1 SGYDGGSGYGG
12 GDGGYG
18 NSYGGGNGAYGNSY
32 GAGSSGYDGGS
43 GYGGGDGGYGNGYST
58 GNSGYGN
65 GYGAYG
71 NGYNGGNGGHPG
83 TPNNGSDK
91 NRKPRK
97 KRSKVGDVLSIIV
110 MVVAFGVFVFAG
122 YKLYGYYREYKK
134 ADDEYANL
142 ATYTTGESETEDLEA
157 LEDAYE
163 SEGPQSISGREVEAV
178 ELDGEVVNL
187 PTMVNPIDFESLKE
201 VNSDIVGWLKI
212 RALDLSYP
220 VVQGEDN
227 DYYLHRSFEQEYL
240 FAGCLFVHYEN
251 NSDFTDQNTII
262 YGHNMKNGSM
272 FGSLKQ
278 LRNEEVYNKS
288 KYFWIFTETVIY
300 QYRIF
305 SARVVDKV
313 GQTYQIVFSDEEEYQ
328 EFLDTAM
335 ENSEVDNST
344 VSVTTDDKVVTLSTC
359 TGDSATRFVVQGK
372 LVQMY
377 AAK

>member
-1 SGYDGGSGYGG
+1 MSSYSSN
-12 GDGGYG
+12 GGYSG
-18 NSYGGGNGAYGNSY
+18 NSYGGG
-32 GAGSSGYDGGS
+32 
-43 GYGGGDGGYGNGYST
+43 GYGGRGNG
-58 GNSGYGN
+58 
-65 GYGAYG
+65 
-71 NGYNGGNGGHPG
+71 
-83 TPNNGSDK
+83 NNGSYGGNPGGAGNGSGK
-91 NRKPRK
+91 KPRK
-97 KRSKVGDVLSIIV
+97 KRSRAGDVLSIIV

-122 YKLYGYYREYKK
+122 YKLYGYYKEYQK

-142 ATYTTGESETEDLEA
+142 ATYTTDETETEDLDA
-157 LEDAYE
+157 LEEAFE
-163 SEGPQSISGREVEAV
+163 NEGPQSVSGREVKTV
-178 ELDGEVVNL
+178 EVDDEEVNL

-227 DYYLHRSFEQEYL
+227 DYYLHQSFEQEYL
-240 FAGCLFVHYEN
+240 FAGCLFVNFEN

-272 FGSLKQ
+272 FGSLKKF
-278 LRNEEVYNKS
+278 RDEEVYNKS
-288 KYFWIFTETVIY
+288 KYFWIFTEDIIF

-305 SARVVDKV
+305 SARVVNKV
-313 GQTYQIVFSDEEEYQ
+313 GQTYQTVFTDDEEFQ

-335 ENSEVDNST
+335 EDSEVDNSN
-344 VSVTTDDKVVTLSTC
+344 VTISTDDKVVTLSTC

-377 AAK
+377 ASK